1 MLYKE
6 TMCKG
11 CTARCQT
18 TVITEETPPSS
29 TSSGKRSKDKMSQL
43 WSTGAAP
50 VKVGAQTLGGW
61 VFPLPSRLHNPVGP
75 PARAMPRVLSCF
87 LTGALFLP
95 GILRV
100 RGGWLPRLSQGA
112 LSHNS
117 TPLGGVWLGK
127 GPVDPNSAKRG
138 ESGCWELLEGCLPLT
153 GTERDARRTCP
164 LRSARLCL
172 LCEDLCSQGW
182 GIWEPPQ
189 GTSLVTKQTTA

>member
-1 MLYKE
+1 
-6 TMCKG
+6 
-11 CTARCQT
+11 
-18 TVITEETPPSS
+18 
-29 TSSGKRSKDKMSQL
+29 MSQL

-117 TPLGGVWLGK
+117 TPWANDVLPSVLCSAFGSCGFMILFPQLCPEERASLFLLHSSCTSLGLYPKILLSAVAG
-127 GPVDPNSAKRG
+127 GPTHTDSITLLV
-138 ESGCWELLEGCLPLT
+138 CFLELLWNHMDRQIEIEGILFKE
-153 GTERDARRTCP
+153 GEVNDGA
-164 LRSARLCL
+164 
-172 LCEDLCSQGW
+172 
-182 GIWEPPQ
+182 
-189 GTSLVTKQTTA
+189 